1 MDNKPE
7 FLYNVIV
14 SGYYVNL
21 IWPCQYG
28 RFIGC
33 VDLYPK
39 KNNDDI
45 TIRFL
50 TLVLV
55 VKDICLTGSVLAL
68 FKDDISL

>member
-28 RFIGC
+28 RFYWVCG
-33 VDLYPK
+33 
-39 KNNDDI
+39 
-45 TIRFL
+45 F
-50 TLVLV
+50 
-55 VKDICLTGSVLAL
+55 
-68 FKDDISL
+68 ISKEKSMMILQ